1 MKLSTYFENIIIAIF
16 CPSFLIESEED
27 NKKLKE
33 SYENC
38 IKSYENCIKSNKDYA
53 ETGWKH
59 AYENAEKV
67 DKLSKI
73 VIEQREDIKKYSEKL
88 IVLERKLERYYKT
101 GKNSNKK

>member
-33 SYENC
+33 
-38 IKSYENCIKSNKDYA
+38 SYENCIKSNKDYA